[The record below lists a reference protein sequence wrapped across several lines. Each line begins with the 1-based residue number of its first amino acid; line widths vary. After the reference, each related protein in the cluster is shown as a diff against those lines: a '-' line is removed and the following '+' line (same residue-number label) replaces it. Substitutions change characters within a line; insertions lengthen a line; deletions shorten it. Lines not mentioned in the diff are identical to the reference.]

1 MLAIDIR
8 KMATSI
14 LSSMIVC
21 GVWTYAA
28 GHSMAYADS
37 NTARTEDPLRELQAR
52 DPHLHEGKIFVVKIV
67 PAGRSIEVLIT
78 GKTAAMVRMTDV
90 GLSATMYVGKKE
102 IVLAPKK
109 TSADASEARFQ
120 LENLQPERSKL
131 KLRIQ
136 RGAEEEVIE
145 IPRSR

>member
-8 KMATSI
+8 KMATGI
-14 LSSMIVC
+14 LSSLMWF
-21 GVWTYAA
+21 GVWAFAA
-28 GHSMAYADS
+28 GSSIAHADS
-37 NTARTEDPLRELQAR
+37 TTARTEDPMRELQAR
-52 DPHLHEGKIFVVKIV
+52 DPHLHEGKMFVVKIV
-67 PAGRSIEVLIT
+67 PAGRSVEVLIT
-78 GKTAAMVRMTDV
+78 GKTAAMVKMTDV